1 MFSNRKIILIIVL
14 LITLSITA
22 YVLIVYIPTKVA
34 QRSYEGA
41 KQIGRD
47 FKEAF
52 QFTPEVTVN
61 NTVVLQ
67 QQTPILELATISQK
81 FQHQYIWN
89 STWLKSTKKITVTG
103 TFEAKAGF
111 DLNQKFSIRINDD
124 KAIVTLPHPQL
135 LSIESLGDVKSEDE
149 NGLWNWVSPED
160 RSNAMN
166 AFITDARRYAE
177 QAEFVKQAQQSF
189 EAKIKE
195 IMKLHGKEVTI
206 EYTDTEK
213 INLP

>member
-135 LSIESLGDVKSEDE
+135 LSIESLGDVKSKDE
-149 NGLWNWVSPED
+149 NGLWNWVNPED

>member
-1 MFSNRKIILIIVL
+1 MFSNRKIILIIL
-14 LITLSITA
+14 LLVTLSITA
-22 YVLIVYIPTKVA
+22 YVLIVYIPTQVA

-41 KQIGRD
+41 KQLGRD

-81 FQHQYIWN
+81 FQHNYAWTN
-89 STWLKSTKKITVTG
+89 TWLKSTKTITITG

-111 DLNQKFSIRINDD
+111 DLNQKFTININEEN
-124 KAIVTLPHPQL
+124 ATVILPHPKL
-135 LSIESLGDVKSEDE
+135 LSLESMGDIKFKDEHGWWNPIKSED
-149 NGLWNWVSPED
+149 
-160 RSNAMN
+160 RTAAINAFNNDAKRYAAQADFVKDAQQAFETKIREIMN
-166 AFITDARRYAE
+166 A
-177 QAEFVKQAQQSF
+177 
-189 EAKIKE
+189 
-195 IMKLHGKEVTI
+195 HGKNVTI
-206 EYTDTEK
+206 EYSGEEK

>member
-135 LSIESLGDVKSEDE
+135 LSIESLRDVKSKDE
-149 NGLWNWVSPED
+149 NGLWNWVNPED

>member
-149 NGLWNWVSPED
+149 NGLWNWVNPED